1 MHPCTKHIFLS
12 VLRNS
17 SSQDCLKMS
26 SRKTG
31 LDHPSFACND
41 VLYCVRYQGPCLCI
55 ILWEILLLQPYC
67 EWDKGVMKVSAKR
80 GQLIFLFSRGSQ
92 NLMDMQH
99 SLDGLQILIDS
110 WNLLTMPFSRQI
122 ISLYLVRKPHLSV
135 NICRSKHSSS
145 LPSFFPSLYL
155 SLVERNFN
163 VIYEIQEEKIFVTEK
178 WDTSWYLV
186 CSAENN

>member
-67 EWDKGVMKVSAKR
+67 EWDKGVMKASAKR
-80 GQLIFLFSRGSQ
+80 GLVILDTQKERKTTCMLHNKCLVLIVTVFVS
-92 NLMDMQH
+92 H
-99 SLDGLQILIDS
+99 IGLLRNS
-110 WNLLTMPFSRQI
+110 CGTLG
-122 ISLYLVRKPHLSV
+122 HCLSPDQFHKAV
-135 NICRSKHSSS
+135 NIKSPDRNKDFENWKKKIG
-145 LPSFFPSLYL
+145 LEIYFFT
-155 SLVERNFN
+155 FN
-163 VIYEIQEEKIFVTEK
+163 
-178 WDTSWYLV
+178 
-186 CSAENN
+186 